1 MLADAALS
9 YISVASLT
17 RRTRYGDRLDLI
29 TPFTTE
35 RCTRFPIPT
44 TKRRLS
50 RPCFACTKTDLYPYQ
65 IFQASFDTIVS
76 ESEVAISQ
84 VRARAGSQGQTNR
97 VVRIARNTITSM
109 SGLDHWL
116 TLVMRLSVAMAVG
129 LGLGLER
136 EWRGH
141 DAGLRTHALIA
152 LSSAAITLSA
162 LMIAADQPVD
172 RDSDPLRAV
181 QGIAQAVGLIAGGLI
196 FVRGGDVRNMT
207 TAASLW
213 VSAAAGIAAGA
224 GQYRLTAG
232 LALATLIVLSLVG
245 VVERSLS
252 RRMNAHTPAPPD
264 CE

>member
-1 MLADAALS
+1 MD
-9 YISVASLT
+9 
-17 RRTRYGDRLDLI
+17 
-29 TPFTTE
+29 
-35 RCTRFPIPT
+35 
-44 TKRRLS
+44 
-50 RPCFACTKTDLYPYQ
+50 
-65 IFQASFDTIVS
+65 
-76 ESEVAISQ
+76 
-84 VRARAGSQGQTNR
+84 
-97 VVRIARNTITSM
+97 
-109 SGLDHWL
+109 GLDHWL
-116 TLVMRLSVAMAVG
+116 TLGTRLSVATVVG

-162 LMIAADQPVD
+162 LMISADQPVD

-196 FVRGGDVRNMT
+196 FRRGGDVRNMT

-245 VVERSLS
+245 IAERTLS
-252 RRMNAHTPAPPD
+252 PDVDARTTAPPD
-264 CE
+264 SK